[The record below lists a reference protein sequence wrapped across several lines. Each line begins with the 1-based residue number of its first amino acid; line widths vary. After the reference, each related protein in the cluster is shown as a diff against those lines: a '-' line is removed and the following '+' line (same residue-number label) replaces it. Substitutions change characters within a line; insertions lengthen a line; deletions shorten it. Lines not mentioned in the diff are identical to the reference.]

1 MCAAVQSALLMQA
14 QVSWP
19 ALPPPMS
26 VADHFAGSSSSVQ
39 PGAGMLPP
47 TLPANAAV
55 QGEMPR
61 YEGQLVS
68 HIMQVWCA
76 PS

>member
-19 ALPPPMS
+19 ALPPPVS
-26 VADHFAGSSSSVQ
+26 IAHHFAGSSSSVQ

-61 YEGQLVS
+61 YEGRLVS